1 MSLLLCVAAM
11 LLSTMV
17 AARLTAQVDRS
28 KPPTLPPP
36 PALKL
41 PAIQTATLPNGL
53 TLAVV
58 EMHKVPVVDVQV
70 LLDAGAA
77 RDPADLP
84 GLATFTALML
94 QQGAGTRGALDVA
107 DEAAFLGAWPRGSAH
122 GSGATC
128 RRSPVAVPRP
138 PRRGRSI

>member
-1 MSLLLCVAAM
+1 MTAAVRRTGGRAVGLARTGRALGTAAA
-11 LLSTMV
+11 LLS
-17 AARLTAQVDRS
+17 ASPPDRLSAQVDRA

-84 GLATFTALML
+84 G
-94 QQGAGTRGALDVA
+94 
-107 DEAAFLGAWPRGSAH
+107 S
-122 GSGATC
+122 
-128 RRSPVAVPRP
+128 RRSPR
-138 PRRGRSI
+138 